1 VEIELTGG
9 DGTKIDCPAALAKLA
24 PTNKQAKAA
33 ILIRKFSL
41 PRMFLQMANEGFVI
55 CDEKTE
61 TLTKQV

>member
-41 PRMFLQMANEGFVI
+41 PRMFLQMAIKV
-55 CDEKTE
+55 
-61 TLTKQV
+61 L